1 MTDFAS
7 QAAASQEATTVA
19 VSAPDGVEI
28 TAGELRSA
36 IAALKSLDIA
46 SLETAMGSLLANVAD
61 DEIAANEVLSFVATF
76 VPQVAMLEDLVKV
89 GEVVVPLAVA
99 NWRAHPIGNP
109 EVDANAYRA
118 RGGCGN

>member
-7 QAAASQEATTVA
+7 QAAASQKATTVA
-19 VSAPDGVEI
+19 VSAPDDVEI

-36 IAALKSLDIA
+36 IAALKSLDVA
-46 SLETAMGSLLANVAD
+46 SLETAVGSLLANVAD
-61 DEIAANEVLSFVATF
+61 DEIAANEVLSLVATF

-118 RGGCGN
+118 RGARGN